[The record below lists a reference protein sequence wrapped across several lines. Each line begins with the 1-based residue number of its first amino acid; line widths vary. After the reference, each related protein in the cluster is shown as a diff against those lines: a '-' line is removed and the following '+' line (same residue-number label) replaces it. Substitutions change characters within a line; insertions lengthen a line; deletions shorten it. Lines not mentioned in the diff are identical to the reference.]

1 MLLTTRALRKP
12 CFSLWFLHPPPPDL
26 PLGGFATLSSLIL
39 WDGGAEFC
47 LGFADRNLTTF
58 WGLLTWLTGT
68 CSLFSGFAD
77 GNLPTFFGCADGNLQ
92 TVFGFADGD
101 QCGALRAPV
110 ASKVAGVA
118 GHDAT
123 LRTSVEL

>member
-1 MLLTTRALRKP
+1 MSETAAARLTFLPKPTIFVWVLLTETYRL
-12 CFSLWFLHPPPPDL
+12 
-26 PLGGFATLSSLIL
+26 
-39 WDGGAEFC
+39 
-47 LGFADRNLTTF
+47 F

-92 TVFGFADGD
+92 TVFGFADGN

-110 ASKVAGVA
+110 ASNVAGVA